1 MKRLLLGV
9 LAACCSTLAYS
20 QATEIVV
27 ETYAENIGM
36 TGTTD
41 LTGYN
46 TYRVF
51 VKFASDQDFLT
62 AVYGDVDFPT
72 KIQGGNNFFNSTL
85 GTLNNESYNPVLF
98 GSFPDLEYDSF
109 ITIGMDGPAVTDD
122 GEAAINAVGDPSAN
136 WIPQFDP
143 GGGATGSDII
153 IDTQTGGSWFPL
165 YPNSNAYAGADSLVM
180 IGQFTTDT
188 TLYGVI
194 SIATFVGGVQSNDS
208 LVTIPFSSVADAVFG
223 CTDSNAT
230 NYDMG
235 ANEDNGSCV

>member
-46 TYRVF
+46 TYRVY

-109 ITIGMDGPAVTDD
+109 ITIGMDGPAVTATARPRSMPW
-122 GEAAINAVGDPSAN
+122 ETLLP
-136 WIPQFDP
+136 
-143 GGGATGSDII
+143 TGSH
-153 IDTQTGGSWFPL
+153 
-165 YPNSNAYAGADSLVM
+165 NSNQAVVRQVPTSSLTPRLVEVGSHC
-180 IGQFTTDT
+180 IRTATH
-188 TLYGVI
+188 TLERT
-194 SIATFVGGVQSNDS
+194 AW
-208 LVTIPFSSVADAVFG
+208 
-223 CTDSNAT
+223 
-230 NYDMG
+230 
-235 ANEDNGSCV
+235 